1 MVKVPD
7 HIPKPDYAD
16 NGIPTGEMALKE
28 YEEIIICDK
37 DTIERLRECGVIA
50 RKAIDVGHRMV
61 AVGVTTD
68 AINNAVHDFIIESGG
83 YPSPLNY
90 HGFPKS
96 ICTSVNEAICHGIP
110 DDRPL

>member
-1 MVKVPD
+1 
-7 HIPKPDYAD
+7 
-16 NGIPTGEMALKE
+16 
-28 YEEIIICDK
+28 
-37 DTIERLRECGVIA
+37 
-50 RKAIDVGHRMV
+50 MV

-110 DDRPL
+110 DDRPLQDGDILNLDITVYYKGTFFEVKFRGAC